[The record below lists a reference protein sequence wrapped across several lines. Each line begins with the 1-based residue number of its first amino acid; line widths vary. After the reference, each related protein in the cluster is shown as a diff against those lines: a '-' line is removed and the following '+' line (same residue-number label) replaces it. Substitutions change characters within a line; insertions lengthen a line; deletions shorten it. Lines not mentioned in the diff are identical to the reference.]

1 MKIHSQGRFFYVELP
16 NGQILAKYDYDEL
29 LMNINKLGFNIDK
42 KLQKKPTKITYAQ
55 VRSFTDQFD
64 HNCSDGW
71 IEEIL
76 NGDVNID
83 KMKTFI
89 LNNYQEHQDEN
100 GNKLLDEDIEG
111 YFTKNNCQEI
121 FNEESK

>member
-1 MKIHSQGRFFYVELP
+1 MKIQSQGRFFYVELP

-29 LMNINKLGFNIDK
+29 LMNINKLGFDIDK
-42 KLQKKPTKITYAQ
+42 KLQKKPIEVTYAQ

-111 YFTKNNCQEI
+111 YFTKNNCKEI
-121 FNEESK
+121 FNEE

>member
-1 MKIHSQGRFFYVELP
+1 M
-16 NGQILAKYDYDEL
+16 
-29 LMNINKLGFNIDK
+29 IDK
-42 KLQKKPTKITYAQ
+42 KLLQSLEDITDQYGRNKCKSKDVIESLNNIVKYYKKPIKITYAQ
-55 VRSFTDQFD
+55 IRSFTDQFD
-64 HNCSDGW
+64 GNCSDGW
-71 IEEIL
+71 IQDIL

-111 YFTKNNCQEI
+111 YFTKDNCKEI
-121 FNEESK
+121 YNKESKQ